1 MKNRLILFLP
11 LLILFISGCKT
22 TSRQQRIPE
31 TNLDEVLDML
41 EKRNI
46 PFEWFNGKMNT
57 SLDSPDEQISGTMTL
72 RMKRDSAVW
81 VAVRKFGIEAA
92 RVFVDKKS
100 YTILYR
106 LESAYESG
114 NISRISDVFS
124 VSADFKDIQALM
136 AGNTLLPS
144 RETATLRYDSMYYVL
159 DAPVNGLKLSYFIHA
174 FTKSLDKITI
184 TDRMNRNAEIHL
196 KDYRLLPGFGYVAH
210 DRTYK
215 FPYNENVYATLQ
227 MKFSEIEINVPREIK
242 FSIPENYEKIN

>member
-1 MKNRLILFLP
+1 LKNNFWLFLFFVI
-11 LLILFISGCKT
+11 LLAGSCKT

-31 TNLDEVLDML
+31 TTVDELIDL
-41 EKRNI
+41 LNKRNI

-92 RVFVDKKS
+92 RVLVDKKS

-106 LESAYESG
+106 LEAAYESG

-124 VSADFKDIQALM
+124 VSADFKDLQSLM
-136 AGNTLLPS
+136 AGNALLPA
-144 RETATLRYDSMYYVL
+144 RTDATFRYDSIYYVL
-159 DAPVNGLKLSYFIHA
+159 DAPVNGLKLSYYIHA
-174 FTKSLDKITI
+174 FSKSLDKIEI
-184 TDRMNRNAEIHL
+184 TDKMNRNAEVYL

-215 FPYNENVYATLQ
+215 FPFNENLYATLH

-242 FSIPENYEKIN
+242 FTIPENYEKIN